1 VVDPF
6 EQLAAVPMF
15 RRLDAA
21 DRRHLAAASH
31 IRRYVRGETIFAEG
45 DPSACFVV
53 VLSGLVKITKATS
66 AGHERMIEI
75 LGSGD
80 PLGAV
85 AVYDGRPYPAN
96 AVALAETVCLLTP
109 SNAFLQ
115 LLETHPSLVRGL
127 LSGLTLRMVELTNR
141 LAELTGGRLEPRFAR
156 LFLQLAAEHGHPDT
170 EGIRID
176 LPLSRQEL
184 ADLCGTTIESAIRIL
199 SRWGK
204 EGVVRT
210 EKQGFLVRDRQRLE
224 ELAHP

>member
-1 VVDPF
+1 MND
-6 EQLAAVPMF
+6 LAQPLAGVPMF
-15 RRLDAA
+15 HRVSAA
-21 DRRHLAAASH
+21 DRQHLAAASH
-31 IRRYVRGETIFAEG
+31 LRRYARGETLFAEG

-53 VLSGLVKITKATS
+53 VLSGRVKISKTTPS
-66 AGHERMIEI
+66 GQERLLEI
-75 LGSGD
+75 LGPGD

-96 AVALAETVCLLTP
+96 AMALAETVCLLTP
-109 SNAFLQ
+109 SNVFLH

-156 LFLQLAAEHGHPDT
+156 LFLKLADEHGRADA

-184 ADLCGTTIESAIRIL
+184 ADLCGTTIETTIRIL

-210 EKQGFLVRDRQRLE
+210 EKPGFLIPDRKRLE
-224 ELAHP
+224 ELARP